1 MLALLF
7 GLSILLAAVLVIRP
21 SQTSKALAF
30 TSLFVLP
37 LTVSY
42 MGVETHI
49 ENSNRPPS
57 VLPAMSWEARTQL
70 ARRRYHDFGG
80 LSLSRRTDSSR
91 SRLFHLPHYLRCM
104 AICRPSCEVSSTCS
118 STTLAKYR
126 TQSNSTSRT
135 TIESVCTATKERVA
149 T

>member
-49 ENSNRPPS
+49 ENSKQ
-57 VLPAMSWEARTQL
+57 TT
-70 ARRRYHDFGG
+70 F
-80 LSLSRRTDSSR
+80 
-91 SRLFHLPHYLRCM
+91 C
-104 AICRPSCEVSSTCS
+104 TC
-118 STTLAKYR
+118 LLY
-126 TQSNSTSRT
+126 TSRC
-135 TIESVCTATKERVA
+135 V
-149 T
+149 